1 MEPAN
6 LLEYFRNRQSE
17 MLSTL
22 ETYVNYETPSS
33 DKSLLDKLALHFKQ
47 RFSRI
52 TDEVKIIN
60 QQKFGNHLK
69 IVFKNNRS
77 YSNRPA
83 LILCHFDTVW
93 PEGTTKDRPFLINK
107 NKAFGPGVLD
117 MKGGIVLVEY
127 ALCAIQD
134 LRIDMPRPVI
144 VLLNSDEEI
153 GSDSS
158 RAMIEEHALKADY
171 VLVPESPLPNGVLKT
186 ARKGTGRFLLDIVGR
201 AAHSGV
207 EPEKGI
213 NANTELAFQILYLD
227 GLNDPETGTSINV
240 GVVQGG
246 TKVNV
251 ISPRASAEVDV
262 RIWTE
267 DEMKKIEDKIFGIK
281 AKIPGIKI
289 NVEGGFDRPPME
301 RTKKIADL
309 FEKAKKYGQSI
320 SLDLEENSTG
330 GASDGNFTAALGIP
344 TLDGLGP
351 VGEGAHA
358 ESEYIEIDSLP
369 ARAALLTLLLAN
381 L

>member
-1 MEPAN
+1 MDSAI
-6 LLEYFRNRQSE
+6 LLDYFRNRQSD
-17 MLSTL
+17 MVKSL
-22 ETYVNYETPSS
+22 ETLVNYESPSS
-33 DKSLLDKLALHFKQ
+33 DKRLLDMLALHFKQ
-47 RFSRI
+47 RFSKI
-52 TDEVKIIN
+52 AEEVKIIN

-69 IVFKNNRS
+69 VVFKKNRS

-93 PEGTTKDRPFLINK
+93 PQGTTKDRPFRIKK
-107 NKAFGPGVLD
+107 NKAYGPGVLD
-117 MKGGIVLVEY
+117 MKGGIVLVESVFH
-127 ALCAIQD
+127 AVQD
-134 LRIDMPRPVI
+134 LQIDIPRPVI
-144 VLLNSDEEI
+144 LLLTADEEI
-153 GSDSS
+153 GSNSS
-158 RAMIEEHALKADY
+158 RSMIEELALKSEY

-186 ARKGTGRFLLDIVGR
+186 ARKGTGRFLLDIEGR

-213 NANTELAFQILYLD
+213 NAITELAHQILFLH
-227 GLNDPETGTSINV
+227 GLNDPEKGSSVNV
-240 GVVQGG
+240 GVIQGG

-251 ISPRASAEVDV
+251 IAARASAEIDV

-267 DEMKKIEDKIFGIK
+267 NERKKIEDKIFGIK

-289 NVEGGFDRPPME
+289 RIEGGFSRPPME
-301 RTKKIADL
+301 RTKKIARL
-309 FEKAKKYGQSI
+309 FEKAKKYGQTL
-320 SLDLEENSTG
+320 SLELEENSTG

-358 ESEYIEIDSLP
+358 ESEYVEIDSLP